1 MTLLEQFN
9 SVDLNGKAILTW
21 EHGEYIVAREYYGKK
36 VSLYS
41 LPGFYVEVAFNPQT
55 LIIER
60 VESTTEINKYLPFI
74 ELEKLLIA

>member
-1 MTLLEQFN
+1 VNLFEQFN
-9 SVDLNGKAILTW
+9 SVVDLNGRF
-21 EHGEYIVAREYYGKK
+21 IVARQYYGKK

-60 VESTTEINKYLPFI
+60 VESTTSEINKFLPFI
-74 ELEKLLIA
+74 ELQNLLIT

>member
-9 SVDLNGKAILTW
+9 NFDLNGRAFLTW
-21 EHGEYIVAREYYGKK
+21 EHGEFILAREYYGKK

-55 LIIER
+55 FIIER
-60 VESTTEINKYLPFI
+60 VESTTEINKFLPFI
-74 ELEKLLIA
+74 ELEKILKT